1 MVNESM
7 EMILGSEVGNATL
20 TTISVKSIMPGTLFL
35 ETFYTVN
42 CAAPKELQLDRFLP
56 FTPIRI
62 LMDVSGKN
70 LSKILSYTQLNE
82 MCETVKRHLGYPIVK
97 QVHHDLEKILDQ
109 SNQAA
114 EKQMREMMD
123 HAYSEMKKSIS
134 HEVSRLEALQKI
146 NPTIRDE
153 EIMFFKKQMAD
164 SEHFINSATLKLQ
177 ALRVVINK

>member
-7 EMILGSEVGNATL
+7 EMLLASEVGNATL

-35 ETFYTVN
+35 EAFYTIN

-56 FTPIRI
+56 FIPIRI

-82 MCETVKRHLGYPIVK
+82 MCEAVKRHLGYPIVK
-97 QVHHDLEKILDQ
+97 QVRHDLENILTK
-109 SNQAA
+109 SNKAA
-114 EKQMREMMD
+114 EEQMREIID
-123 HAYSEMKKSIS
+123 RAYSEMKKSIS

-153 EIMFFKKQMAD
+153 EIIFCKKQIAD
-164 SEHFINSATLKLQ
+164 SEHYINSATLKLQ